1 MCSRAR
7 LHASLRRDE
16 LPARDATTGE
26 IRVPLALY
34 DLDEHRGDVPLV
46 MSRAEAEALFA
57 HLRVSLLAVPE
68 QSTARPEVVR

>member
-1 MCSRAR
+1 MCSLPR

-16 LPARDATTGE
+16 SPARDAATGE
-26 IRVPLALY
+26 IRVPIALY

-57 HLRVSLLAVPE
+57 HLRVALVPA
-68 QSTARPEVVR
+68 QPARTGAA

>member
-16 LPARDATTGE
+16 PLTRDATTGE
-26 IRVPLALY
+26 IRVPCALY
-34 DLDEHRGDVPLV
+34 DLDEHRGDVALV

-57 HLRVSLLAVPE
+57 RLRAELVTAPQQRTPE
-68 QSTARPEVVR
+68 PVR

>member
-16 LPARDATTGE
+16 SPTRDAMTGE
-26 IRVPLALY
+26 IRVPVALY

-46 MSRAEAEALFA
+46 MSRAEAEALYA
-57 HLRVSLLAVPE
+57 HLRVALVPA
-68 QSTARPEVVR
+68 QSARATEAA